1 MNECLCKL
9 HVHQL
14 LQKALYLVFYVPVCR
29 SVYLSQC
36 HSVCLSVGLSASM
49 SFCLLLCLSLFC
61 SRIYFVFLDPCLP
74 NIFLSAMHVCLIAY
88 IQARPQ
94 ADRHTDRQAGRRTNK
109 QTGCFLCY
117 TVVKLCMFFFLI
129 SSSMLS
135 ESNKH

>member
-1 MNECLCKL
+1 
-9 HVHQL
+9 
-14 LQKALYLVFYVPVCR
+14 
-29 SVYLSQC
+29 
-36 HSVCLSVGLSASM
+36 
-49 SFCLLLCLSLFC
+49 
-61 SRIYFVFLDPCLP
+61 LP

-135 ESNKH
+135 ESNKHWLNSTRSIWRKGQRRRRKRRKRKKRKRN